1 MSDWNVFDYLMVLF
15 IIFIICMFFLLISAC
30 SKQDEQCKVKVAE
43 IKAKYAYTDTDSIE
57 LRFNRISAAIT
68 DIDSLIAKEDNFSY
82 IPYYQN
88 EKMAL
93 ITQRMVVILEDI
105 RGKQ

>member
-43 IKAKYAYTDTDSIE
+43 IKAKYAYTDTDSLE
-57 LRFNRISAAIT
+57 LKCNRIQAAVREIE
-68 DIDSLIAKEDNFSY
+68 ILIAKEENMNY
-82 IPYYQN
+82 VPYYQN
-88 EKMAL
+88 EKMSL
-93 ITQRMVVILEDI
+93 VTQHMVILLEVI